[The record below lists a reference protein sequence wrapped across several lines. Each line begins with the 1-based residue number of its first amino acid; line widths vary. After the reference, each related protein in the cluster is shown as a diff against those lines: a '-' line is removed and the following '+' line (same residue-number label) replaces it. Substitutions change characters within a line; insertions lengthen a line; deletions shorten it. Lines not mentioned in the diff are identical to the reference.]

1 MQSGLLD
8 ETLPKVEISWRPA
21 RASAAKGFARPRP
34 WPASLT
40 TTFAPRCRSRMGCS
54 WGGICMTCN
63 DVLRPMVQQSHTSS
77 LPGVRG
83 DESSKRYAAMRAGRS
98 HLQGQ
103 ACLSLIPAGNPYLPC
118 PARPR
123 VRWPPISC
131 CARAAPEPQAG
142 DDSSRGA
149 QCANWEVYLAL
160 GTRPAAGLPECL
172 SRFVWAEAWLLPRYI
187 YLSTSILIPPPF
199 LRTPA
204 RTTRFVCRQH
214 ALDPNHGQAPGEQL
228 GGRVQQQRRSH
239 LFLRPGLGPACHRC
253 RPCCARGHIGA
264 VVVNTNSNHPD
275 SVTSTTPTTASN
287 PPLTTIFTPP
297 ARCAHIEYSFSAAQ
311 SGTST
316 FWRDASGPGLGTQS
330 ACYPPGFAAVQT
342 SSNLQYSPG
351 VCPSGYLPASS
362 ATAPSQSA
370 MTSWCCRSGLKYAQ
384 DFGCFTTITTP
395 TVVRLNAES
404 TTTMSTAF
412 VAADWPIQVAWNSA
426 DLNLFTPAS
435 APLIEA
441 SAAAANNTQANMT
454 GQEIAGLGIGVPA
467 AVAAIAVAC
476 YALWRRK
483 RRQPHHAELLDD
495 DPSEME
501 QTYFTWTP
509 EPKRTDT
516 PHIEVPVPTVQSRRF
531 DVAYRVGEPGPSY
544 STSYSP
550 PEAALDETEPPAEPR

>member
-1 MQSGLLD
+1 MGRHEGS
-8 ETLPKVEISWRPA
+8 S
-21 RASAAKGFARPRP
+21 SAAASSSSAAATSSSA
-34 WPASLT
+34 PASGQRVTGAVPAAQGDTSAPSSSTRTPTTLTQVLT
-40 TTFAPRCRSRMGCS
+40 TTT
-54 WGGICMTCN
+54 I
-63 DVLRPMVQQSHTSS
+63 
-77 LPGVRG
+77 
-83 DESSKRYAAMRAGRS
+83 
-98 HLQGQ
+98 
-103 ACLSLIPAGNPYLPC
+103 GNP
-118 PARPR
+118 
-123 VRWPPISC
+123 
-131 CARAAPEPQAG
+131 
-142 DDSSRGA
+142 SSTLTPTT
-149 QCANWEVYLAL
+149 V
-160 GTRPAAGLPECL
+160 
-172 SRFVWAEAWLLPRYI
+172 LL
-187 YLSTSILIPPPF
+187 TV
-199 LRTPA
+199 TP
-204 RTTRFVCRQH
+204 
-214 ALDPNHGQAPGEQL
+214 
-228 GGRVQQQRRSH
+228 
-239 LFLRPGLGPACHRC
+239 
-253 RPCCARGHIGA
+253 
-264 VVVNTNSNHPD
+264 
-275 SVTSTTPTTASN
+275 TTPTTASN

-362 ATAPSQSA
+362 ATAPSRSA

-412 VAADWPIQVAWNSA
+412 VAADWAIQVAWNSA

-501 QTYFTWTP
+501 QTYSTWTP